1 MRGGAEDDRHDAPG
15 PARSR
20 PALHLGQR
28 ADTTLRDVLRLHS
41 VRQLNV
47 MLGDEMQT
55 AIRINILIW
64 VVAVI
69 NFLIGLTTGYIVGSI
84 Q

>member
-1 MRGGAEDDRHDAPG
+1 
-15 PARSR
+15 
-20 PALHLGQR
+20 
-28 ADTTLRDVLRLHS
+28 
-41 VRQLNV
+41 
-47 MLGDEMQT
+47 MQT